1 MQKDH
6 SFPGK
11 HAHGPPTLLCTKKQ
25 FYPTKMQNLP
35 ALIWTNLL
43 KTTWLSLLGIPS
55 NAVIILY
62 NNNVCY
68 FLKLPKFPPPVLI
81 FLELVSFASSVYTD
95 NIHNSLLMAIQKVY
109 LICVLLLISVFF
121 ILCHSRFILLG
132 GVRGGGGVGGVSQLI
147 WFWDTRGSHPKKFV
161 IKRGVFMYYMS
172 YLLTSTSY
180 AFPIRNERSLIKT
193 LYRSCE

>member
-1 MQKDH
+1 MPNTSISDMQKDH

-11 HAHGPPTLLCTKKQ
+11 HAHGSPTLLCTKKQ

-43 KTTWLSLLGIPS
+43 KTTWLSSLGIPS

-132 GVRGGGGVGGVSQLI
+132 GAYGY
-147 WFWDTRGSHPKKFV
+147 H
-161 IKRGVFMYYMS
+161 
-172 YLLTSTSY
+172 
-180 AFPIRNERSLIKT
+180 N
-193 LYRSCE
+193 